1 MKSITSQKQ
10 FVLSGKVVQTF
21 EISGERRARI
31 FIEPSSIDL
40 SIEYDEE
47 INLGDI
53 ISFEV
58 TLDEKTIKPV
68 NNSIDP
74 LPF

>member
-1 MKSITSQKQ
+1 MKSITTQKQ
-10 FVLSGKVVQTF
+10 FILSGKVVQTF

-31 FIEPSSIDL
+31 YIEPSSIELFID
-40 SIEYDEE
+40 SDEE

-58 TLDEKTIKPV
+58 SLDDSTIKSSGNPL
-68 NNSIDP
+68 DP